1 MTVNIRFQSG
11 FSPFFSNPQFFSI
24 KIYKPNTKHKQQNST
39 IDLIVFE
46 SKHEKII
53 HKINGFDNL
62 LFITKF
68 WWQKTKT
75 FYLVAENTDDL
86 YNGFIYRLDP
96 KNGEIISTVS
106 RDRFFKRRFFI

>member
-1 MTVNIRFQSG
+1 LNQENEIRGLYPKDSEY
-11 FSPFFSNPQFFSI
+11 FSFTI
-24 KIYKPNTKHKQQNST
+24 KHKPQIST
-39 IDLIVFE
+39 IDLIVLD
-46 SKHEKII
+46 SKHEKTMHI
-53 HKINGFDNL
+53 INGFDNL

-75 FYLVAENTDDL
+75 FYLVAENKNDL

-106 RDRFFKRRFFI
+106 RDRFFK